1 MFLKSPIE
9 GCAWVI
15 ATKDIQQ
22 DEEIFVNYGKWY
34 WAMMKPTKLTYF
46 RHSQLFEFGEDF
58 RHVTKGG
65 FWTYHQGGGANNFG
79 F

>member
-22 DEEIFVNYGKWY
+22 DEEIFVDYGKWY
-34 WAMMKPTKLTYF
+34 WAMLKPTKLSHF
-46 RHSQLFEFGEDF
+46 RHNQLVNSLSKTINQKSSTSYETE
-58 RHVTKGG
+58 HNQNL
-65 FWTYHQGGGANNFG
+65 H
-79 F
+79 